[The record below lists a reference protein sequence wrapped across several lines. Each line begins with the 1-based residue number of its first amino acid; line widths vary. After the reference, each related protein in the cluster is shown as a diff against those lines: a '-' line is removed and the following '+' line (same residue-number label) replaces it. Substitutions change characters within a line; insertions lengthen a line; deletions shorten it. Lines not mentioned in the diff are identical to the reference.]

1 VCLARSKAT
10 PITTPTYKNER
21 VAKTLKSNYVA
32 VTPRAVEDEVQF
44 FSELLKN
51 SSLRTGRHQLESDCE
66 KVEVSSES
74 TTQIFSGLEAGLVV
88 SYKDGVVVATGLPSL
103 RINELVFFRNGATG
117 VALNLEINL
126 VKALVF
132 SDVSSLRAGEFI
144 YASGFLLRIN
154 VGEALLGRVIDPLGV
169 PLDGRGDIESYAS
182 FPIERKAPGV
192 ITRKKVSQPLH
203 TGIRIIDSLVPIGRG
218 QRELILGDRKTG
230 KTSIIL
236 DTFINQT

>member
-1 VCLARSKAT
+1 MFNVLLSNFSFQKLNLESNASSYTDEEVR
-10 PITTPTYKNER
+10 
-21 VAKTLKSNYVA
+21 TL
-32 VTPRAVEDEVQF
+32 R
-44 FSELLKN
+44 ELLDVELLDADRRFLLNCANFSSISFNKN
-51 SSLRTGRHQLESDCE
+51 NVLLLENKNTSSA
-66 KVEVSSES
+66 
-74 TTQIFSGLEAGLVV
+74 FSGLETGLVI

-103 RINELVFFRNGATG
+103 RVNELVFFRNGATG
-117 VALNLEINL
+117 VALNLETNV

-132 SDVSSLRAGEFI
+132 NDIGSLRAGEFI

-154 VGEALLGRVIDPLGV
+154 VGKGLLGRVIDPLGV
-169 PLDGRGDIESYAS
+169 PLDGRGEIESHAS
-182 FPIERKAPGV
+182 YPIERKAPGV

-230 KTSIIL
+230 KTSIVL